1 MIPIKLLEYHNV
13 NVVERFT
20 QYYAISKPEA
30 EVIFGQLKLF
40 LYASVEYS
48 HDRSKRLNIVDE
60 TFIID
65 EMWHFFI
72 LFTQDYYVFCMS
84 IFNEFYHHVPS
95 STRNESISVNE
106 LREQMQYIADVC
118 GEETVTLWYQDW
130 ALKYNARKMHA
141 LSILPEL
148 DFE

>member
-1 MIPIKLLEYHNV
+1 MIPVKLLEYRNV
-13 NVVERFT
+13 NVVDRFT

-30 EVIFGQLKLF
+30 EAIFEQLKLF
-40 LYASVEYS
+40 LYTSVQYS
-48 HDRSKRLNIVDE
+48 HDKSKRLNIVDE

-84 IFNEFYHHVPS
+84 MFNEFYHHVPS
-95 STRNESISVNE
+95 STRDESISVHE
-106 LREQMQYIADVC
+106 LREQMQFITDVC
-118 GEETVTLWYQDW
+118 GEETVKLWYQDW